1 MDRVAVQASSP
12 GEAAGYAPTWTGH
25 WLAGLPASERQQAV
39 LNNQAEP

>member
-25 WLAGLPASERQQAV
+25 WLTGLPASERQQAV